1 MPPASSFDVRRVA
14 ALMASHAREDDREI
28 DGAEKAEEEEGRFL
42 PRRRANASR
51 FERDR
56 DRDAASRPP
65 PAPPASAPPV
75 AVVCAVI
82 ENRAH
87 EVGIALFDREDGGGG
102 ALVLEQHVEGGAS
115 YGATLC
121 ELASSRP
128 GVVLVVGGAGG
139 GDGGMGINRA
149 VRRFARARDVAIVEL
164 SRRLF
169 GARDAG
175 EATDGRRTRV
185 VEATAARSLL
195 PVVPPLP
202 SSSRLT
208 PPSSP
213 LPPPPQT
220 TPSARSS

>member
-1 MPPASSFDVRRVA
+1 
-14 ALMASHAREDDREI
+14 
-28 DGAEKAEEEEGRFL
+28 
-42 PRRRANASR
+42 
-51 FERDR
+51 
-56 DRDAASRPP
+56 
-65 PAPPASAPPV
+65 
-75 AVVCAVI
+75 VI

-139 GDGGMGINRA
+139 GDGGMGVNRA

-175 EATDGRRTRV
+175 KVLKKRRPQRERGRMGTSVRWDAPDLNVQTISFDCPGN
-185 VEATAARSLL
+185 T
-195 PVVPPLP
+195 LP
-202 SSSRLT
+202 ST
-208 PPSSP
+208 
-213 LPPPPQT
+213 
-220 TPSARSS
+220 SAR